1 MCCGAVG
8 FRGWIK
14 HDDHLRETGFLAGE
28 AIADTM
34 LFTSAL
40 KYGTDR
46 VRPKATGLSAESGE
60 FWPDGTHQEL
70 DLPARV
76 FTSYYVREGECHGA
90 VP

>member
-1 MCCGAVG
+1 MIGPPM
-8 FRGWIK
+8 RP
-14 HDDHLRETGFLAGE
+14 DDQLRETGFLAEE

-34 LFTSAL
+34 LFTSML
-40 KYGTDR
+40 KHGTDR

-60 FWPDGTHQEL
+60 FWPDGTHQKL